1 MSNKNYKR
9 LIPARQLCDKQ
20 GTYSDEH
27 GFDSYTLSCS
37 YDEYPINPE
46 ILAQAIAN
54 NDTNVYEINLWRN
67 LRVLRRGPTR
77 KGVINKFT

>member
-1 MSNKNYKR
+1 MSSKKYKR
-9 LIPARQLCDKQ
+9 LIPARQMCDKQ

-37 YDEYPINPE
+37 YDEYPVDPE

-54 NDTNVYEINLWRN
+54 NNSNIYEMNVYKNLKR
-67 LRVLRRGPTR
+67 LRSGPIR
-77 KGVINKFT
+77 KGVVNKF

>member
-1 MSNKNYKR
+1 MSSKKYKR

-37 YDEYPINPE
+37 YDEYPIDPD

-54 NDTNVYEINLWRN
+54 NESNVYEIDLYKNLKK
-67 LRVLRRGPTR
+67 LRKGPIR
-77 KGVINKFT
+77 KGVVNNF

>member
-1 MSNKNYKR
+1 MSSKKYKR

-37 YDEYPINPE
+37 YDEYPIDPD

-54 NDTNVYEINLWRN
+54 NETNVYEINLWRN
-67 LRVLRRGPTR
+67 LTVLRRGPTR
-77 KGVINKFT
+77 KGVINKF